1 MMPPGDSPQPYR
13 QIQSR
18 SEGMKDDTVSKW
30 QPKENSVA
38 ILMTSDK
45 IDFKQKKKKREKDR
59 DQHYRMIKGTI
70 YKKT

>member
-1 MMPPGDSPQPYR
+1 
-13 QIQSR
+13 
-18 SEGMKDDTVSKW
+18 MKDDTVSKW

-45 IDFKQKKKKREKDR
+45 IDFKQKKKEREKDR